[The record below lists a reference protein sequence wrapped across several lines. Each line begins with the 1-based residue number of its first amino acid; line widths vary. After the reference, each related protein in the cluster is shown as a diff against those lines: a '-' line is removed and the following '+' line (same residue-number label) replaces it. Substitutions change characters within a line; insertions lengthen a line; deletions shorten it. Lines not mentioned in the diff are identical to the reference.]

1 MQPLGPECLFRLA
14 FDVTGAGEMATNH
27 SRREVIRLYREI
39 LVTARHITWA
49 DDKGLS
55 WCVQP
60 ARASNSLKLL
70 SGHRPHALDENMRC
84 GPSLYTPSVG
94 LLSDRRN
101 VMPSPIDILSI
112 HACEALTKSLLAAC
126 DCCDQHLFR

>member
-1 MQPLGPECLFRLA
+1 MPAPAYAAAHLADLADVEANVQPLGPECLFHLA

-84 GPSLYTPSVG
+84 GPSPLCNIYIYTDTSA
-94 LLSDRRN
+94 
-101 VMPSPIDILSI
+101 
-112 HACEALTKSLLAAC
+112 H
-126 DCCDQHLFR
+126 